1 MGGGPAGLYYAI
13 LARLRRESDDVLV
26 VERNEP
32 GVTFGWSVTFGEDF
46 LDDLHR
52 NDPVS
57 ARAIRESALLW
68 GDQVV
73 LVGDA
78 RPVHLGGKYGYS
90 IDRTRML
97 DILARRAEQ
106 LGVELRFGTTAGP
119 EPEAEFDADLILASD
134 GVGSRL
140 RAQHVEHFGTTITPG
155 RNRYLWLGTSRSF
168 AAFTF
173 AFERTDAGLVWF
185 YAYPSSDEA
194 STCIVECSPETW
206 AGLGL
211 DTLPPSDGVRMLEGL
226 FARALDGHRLLEPD
240 GGLGADPWLN
250 FREIRNATWRR
261 DNLVL
266 VGDSAHTTHFGIG
279 AGTVL
284 AVQDSIALADAVY
297 GPDLQAGPALQT
309 GLATYDR
316 VRRAELDPIQ
326 DMARR
331 NVRFFETIDT
341 QPVED
346 PVRFAYAL
354 LNRRGEAQ
362 PGWQYRVHQ
371 ATQVDG
377 LRQVR
382 RTITNAR
389 RTARAVK
396 RRRSELPS

>member
-1 MGGGPAGLYYAI
+1 VGGGPAGLYYAI
-13 LARLRRESDDVLV
+13 LAKLRRESDDVLV

-57 ARAIRESALLW
+57 ARAIHEAALLW

-97 DILARRAEQ
+97 DVLARRAEQ
-106 LGVELRFGTTAGP
+106 LGVELRFGAHAGS
-119 EPEAEFDADLILASD
+119 ESDFDADLVLAAD

-140 RAQHVEHFGTTITPG
+140 RSRHAEHFGTTITPG
-155 RNRYLWLGTSRSF
+155 RNRYVWLGTSRSF
-168 AAFTF
+168 EAFTF
-173 AFERTDAGLVWF
+173 AFERTEAGLVWF

-206 AGLGL
+206 SGLGL
-211 DTLPPSDGVRMLEGL
+211 DTLEPSAGVRMLEGL

-240 GGLGADPWLN
+240 GGLGADPWLH

-297 GPDLQAGPALQT
+297 GA
-309 GLATYDR
+309 GLAAGLDTYDR

-331 NVRFFETIDT
+331 SMQFFEKIDT
-341 QPVED
+341 QPVDD

-354 LNRRGEAQ
+354 LNRRGDQ
-362 PGWQYRVHQ
+362 PAWQYRVHQ
-371 ATQVDG
+371 ATQIDG

-396 RRRSELPS
+396 RSRNEASQA